1 MAAAPAP
8 APAPARRLYR
18 VQLRF
23 VTEEQLFAPGPLS
36 SPHPRS
42 LRLEVRPAGEEADAT
57 VTDGEV
63 LGATHPRESRAQ
75 VAARGCAWAACGG
88 VKGRAREGGGEL
100 GADRDGAA
108 RTPTGLLWGPG
119 PERPGRSSRVF
130 IALRT
135 WTPRAEGPENQ
146 AWT

>member
-8 APAPARRLYR
+8 APACRLYR

-42 LRLEVRPAGEEADAT
+42 LLLEVRPAGEEADAT

-63 LGATHPRESRAQ
+63 LGTTHPRESRAQ

-88 VKGRAREGGGEL
+88 VKGRAREGGGER
-100 GADRDGAA
+100 GADGAA
-108 RTPTGLLWGPG
+108 RPAPRRVCCEDPVRRGPG
-119 PERPGRSSRVF
+119 GPVGSLLRSELGRRG
-130 IALRT
+130 R
-135 WTPRAEGPENQ
+135 RGPENQ